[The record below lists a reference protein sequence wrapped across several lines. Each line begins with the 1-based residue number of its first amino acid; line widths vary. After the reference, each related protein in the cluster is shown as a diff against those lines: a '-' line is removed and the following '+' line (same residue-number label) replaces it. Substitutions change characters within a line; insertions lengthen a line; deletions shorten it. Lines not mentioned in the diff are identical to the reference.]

1 MLRVIALVLSLSFS
15 QQLAP
20 QARVSTASSCR
31 HREPSSRRSAAP
43 TAAAHAAE
51 DAKEVVV
58 ALGCFWLPQ
67 SNLLAIPGVRRVTAG
82 YAISVSD
89 NDGGGS
95 HSPSFNDIGPF
106 CEALRVTYLPD
117 AVDDAFFT
125 ALLASNPK
133 FRPTPAKPD
142 TVPRYSIPRR
152 PSARPRSRRCAP
164 PPPSHTSRS
173 TSSPPLS
180 WRRIAIRDGPRG
192 YWRRWRPRP
201 VRPKPVEEQKK
212 NCVLE

>member
-1 MLRVIALVLSLSFS
+1 MLRVIVLVLSLSFS

-31 HREPSSRRSAAP
+31 HREPGRRSAAP
-43 TAAAHAAE
+43 TAAANAAE
-51 DAKEVVV
+51 DAKDVVV

-89 NDGGGS
+89 NDCGGS

-133 FRPTPAKPD
+133 FRPTPAKPRYRAAILYSEEAQRAAALQAVRAASAESYV
-142 TVPRYSIPRR
+142 TVDELASFVVAEDRHQGRAERILAALA
-152 PSARPRSRRCAP
+152 SA
-164 PPPSHTSRS
+164 
-173 TSSPPLS
+173 SP
-180 WRRIAIRDGPRG
+180 AKAG
-192 YWRRWRPRP
+192 
-201 VRPKPVEEQKK
+201 
-212 NCVLE
+212 

>member
-31 HREPSSRRSAAP
+31 HREPSRRSAAP

-51 DAKEVVV
+51 DAKDVVV

-67 SNLLAIPGVRRVTAG
+67 SNLLAIRGVRRVTAG

-89 NDGGGS
+89 NDGVGS
-95 HSPSFNDIGPF
+95 HSPSFNDISPF

-133 FRPTPAKPD
+133 FRPTPAKPRYRAAILYSEEAQRAAALQAVRAASAESYV
-142 TVPRYSIPRR
+142 TVDELASFVVAEDRHQGRAERILAALA
-152 PSARPRSRRCAP
+152 SA
-164 PPPSHTSRS
+164 
-173 TSSPPLS
+173 SP
-180 WRRIAIRDGPRG
+180 AKAG
-192 YWRRWRPRP
+192 
-201 VRPKPVEEQKK
+201 
-212 NCVLE
+212 

>member
-1 MLRVIALVLSLSFS
+1 MLRVIVLVLSLSFS

-31 HREPSSRRSAAP
+31 HREPGRRSAAP
-43 TAAAHAAE
+43 TAAANAAE
-51 DAKEVVV
+51 DAKDVVV

-89 NDGGGS
+89 NEGGGS

-133 FRPTPAKPD
+133 FRPTPAKPRYRAAILYSEEAQRAAALQAVRAASAESYV
-142 TVPRYSIPRR
+142 TVDELASFVVAEDRHQGRAERILAALA
-152 PSARPRSRRCAP
+152 SA
-164 PPPSHTSRS
+164 
-173 TSSPPLS
+173 SP
-180 WRRIAIRDGPRG
+180 AKAG
-192 YWRRWRPRP
+192 
-201 VRPKPVEEQKK
+201 
-212 NCVLE
+212 

>member
-31 HREPSSRRSAAP
+31 HREPSRRSAAP

-51 DAKEVVV
+51 DAKDVVV

-89 NDGGGS
+89 DDGGGS
-95 HSPSFNDIGPF
+95 HSPGFNDIGPF

-133 FRPTPAKPD
+133 FRPTPAKPRYRAAILYSEEAQRAAALQAVRAASAESYV
-142 TVPRYSIPRR
+142 TVDELASFVVAEDRHQGRAERILAALA
-152 PSARPRSRRCAP
+152 SA
-164 PPPSHTSRS
+164 
-173 TSSPPLS
+173 SP
-180 WRRIAIRDGPRG
+180 AKAG
-192 YWRRWRPRP
+192 
-201 VRPKPVEEQKK
+201 
-212 NCVLE
+212 

>member
-67 SNLLAIPGVRRVTAG
+67 SNLLAIPGVHRVTAG

-133 FRPTPAKPD
+133 FRPTPAKPRYRAAILYSEEAQRAAALQAVRAASAESYV
-142 TVPRYSIPRR
+142 TVDQLASFVVAEDRHQGRAERILAALA
-152 PSARPRSRRCAP
+152 SA
-164 PPPSHTSRS
+164 
-173 TSSPPLS
+173 SP
-180 WRRIAIRDGPRG
+180 AKAG
-192 YWRRWRPRP
+192 
-201 VRPKPVEEQKK
+201 
-212 NCVLE
+212 

>member
-1 MLRVIALVLSLSFS
+1 MLRVIVLVLSLNFS

-31 HREPSSRRSAAP
+31 HREPSRRSAAA

-51 DAKEVVV
+51 DAKDVVV

-67 SNLLAIPGVRRVTAG
+67 SNLLAIPGVSRVTAG

-133 FRPTPAKPD
+133 FRPTPAKPRYRAAILYSEEAQRAAALQAVRAASAESYV
-142 TVPRYSIPRR
+142 TVDELASFVVAEDRHQGRAERILAALA
-152 PSARPRSRRCAP
+152 SA
-164 PPPSHTSRS
+164 
-173 TSSPPLS
+173 SP
-180 WRRIAIRDGPRG
+180 AKAG
-192 YWRRWRPRP
+192 
-201 VRPKPVEEQKK
+201 
-212 NCVLE
+212 

>member
-1 MLRVIALVLSLSFS
+1 MLRVIVLVLSLSFS

-31 HREPSSRRSAAP
+31 HREPGRRSAAP

-51 DAKEVVV
+51 DAKDVVV

-133 FRPTPAKPD
+133 FRPTPAKPRYRAAILYSEEAQRAAALQAVRAASAESYV
-142 TVPRYSIPRR
+142 TVDELASFVVAEDRHQGRAERILAALA
-152 PSARPRSRRCAP
+152 SA
-164 PPPSHTSRS
+164 
-173 TSSPPLS
+173 SP
-180 WRRIAIRDGPRG
+180 AKAG
-192 YWRRWRPRP
+192 
-201 VRPKPVEEQKK
+201 
-212 NCVLE
+212 

>member
-1 MLRVIALVLSLSFS
+1 MLRVIVLVLSLSFS

-20 QARVSTASSCR
+20 QARVSTASSCS
-31 HREPSSRRSAAP
+31 HREPSRRSAAP

-51 DAKEVVV
+51 DAKDVVV

-133 FRPTPAKPD
+133 FRPTPAKPRYRAAILYSEEAQRAAALQAVRAASAESYV
-142 TVPRYSIPRR
+142 TVDELASFVVAEDRHQGRAERILAALA
-152 PSARPRSRRCAP
+152 SA
-164 PPPSHTSRS
+164 
-173 TSSPPLS
+173 SP
-180 WRRIAIRDGPRG
+180 AKAG
-192 YWRRWRPRP
+192 
-201 VRPKPVEEQKK
+201 
-212 NCVLE
+212 

>member
-1 MLRVIALVLSLSFS
+1 MLRVIVLVLSLSFS

-31 HREPSSRRSAAP
+31 HREPSRRSAAP
-43 TAAAHAAE
+43 TAAANAAE
-51 DAKEVVV
+51 DAKDVVV

-133 FRPTPAKPD
+133 FRPTPAKPRYRAAILYSEEAQRAAALQAVRAASAESYV
-142 TVPRYSIPRR
+142 TVDELASFVVAEDRHQGRAERILAALA
-152 PSARPRSRRCAP
+152 SA
-164 PPPSHTSRS
+164 
-173 TSSPPLS
+173 SP
-180 WRRIAIRDGPRG
+180 AKAG
-192 YWRRWRPRP
+192 
-201 VRPKPVEEQKK
+201 
-212 NCVLE
+212 

>member
-31 HREPSSRRSAAP
+31 HREPSRRSAAP

-51 DAKEVVV
+51 DAKDVVF
-58 ALGCFWLPQ
+58 ALGYFWLPQ

-133 FRPTPAKPD
+133 FRPTPAKPRYRAAILYSEEAQRAAALQAVRAASAESYV
-142 TVPRYSIPRR
+142 TVDELASFVVAEDRHQGRAERILAALA
-152 PSARPRSRRCAP
+152 SA
-164 PPPSHTSRS
+164 
-173 TSSPPLS
+173 SP
-180 WRRIAIRDGPRG
+180 AKAG
-192 YWRRWRPRP
+192 
-201 VRPKPVEEQKK
+201 
-212 NCVLE
+212 

>member
-31 HREPSSRRSAAP
+31 HREPSRRSAAP

-51 DAKEVVV
+51 DAKDVVV

-67 SNLLAIPGVRRVTAG
+67 SNLLAIPGVSRVTAG

-117 AVDDAFFT
+117 AVDDAFFM

-133 FRPTPAKPD
+133 FRPTPAKPRYRAAILYSEEAQRAAALQAVRAASAESYV
-142 TVPRYSIPRR
+142 TVDELASFVVAEDRHQGRAERILAALA
-152 PSARPRSRRCAP
+152 SA
-164 PPPSHTSRS
+164 
-173 TSSPPLS
+173 SP
-180 WRRIAIRDGPRG
+180 AKAG
-192 YWRRWRPRP
+192 
-201 VRPKPVEEQKK
+201 
-212 NCVLE
+212 

>member
-1 MLRVIALVLSLSFS
+1 MLRVIVLVLSLSFS

-51 DAKEVVV
+51 DAKDVVV

-133 FRPTPAKPD
+133 FRPTPAKPRYRAAILYSEEAQRAAALQAVRAASAESYV
-142 TVPRYSIPRR
+142 TVDELASFVVAEDRHQGRAERILAALA
-152 PSARPRSRRCAP
+152 SA
-164 PPPSHTSRS
+164 
-173 TSSPPLS
+173 SS
-180 WRRIAIRDGPRG
+180 AKAG
-192 YWRRWRPRP
+192 
-201 VRPKPVEEQKK
+201 
-212 NCVLE
+212 

>member
-1 MLRVIALVLSLSFS
+1 MLRVIVLVLSLSFS

-51 DAKEVVV
+51 DAKDVVV

-133 FRPTPAKPD
+133 FRPTPAKPRYRAAILYSEEAQRAAALQAVRAASAESYV
-142 TVPRYSIPRR
+142 TVDELASFVVAEDRHQGRAERILAALAS
-152 PSARPRSRRCAP
+152 S
-164 PPPSHTSRS
+164 
-173 TSSPPLS
+173 SSP
-180 WRRIAIRDGPRG
+180 AKAG
-192 YWRRWRPRP
+192 
-201 VRPKPVEEQKK
+201 
-212 NCVLE
+212 

>member
-1 MLRVIALVLSLSFS
+1 MLRVISLVLSLSFS

-31 HREPSSRRSAAP
+31 HREPSRRSAAP

-51 DAKEVVV
+51 DAKDVVV

-133 FRPTPAKPD
+133 FRPTPAKPRYRAAILYSEEAQRAAALQAVRAASAESYV
-142 TVPRYSIPRR
+142 TVDELASFVVAEDRHQGRAERILAALA
-152 PSARPRSRRCAP
+152 SA
-164 PPPSHTSRS
+164 
-173 TSSPPLS
+173 SP
-180 WRRIAIRDGPRG
+180 AKAG
-192 YWRRWRPRP
+192 
-201 VRPKPVEEQKK
+201 
-212 NCVLE
+212 

>member
-31 HREPSSRRSAAP
+31 HREPSRRSAAP

-51 DAKEVVV
+51 DAKDVVV

-133 FRPTPAKPD
+133 FRPTPAKPRYRAAILYSEEAQRAAALQAVRAASAESYV
-142 TVPRYSIPRR
+142 TVDELASFVVAEDRHQGRAERIL
-152 PSARPRSRRCAP
+152 AALA
-164 PPPSHTSRS
+164 
-173 TSSPPLS
+173 SSS
-180 WRRIAIRDGPRG
+180 SQA
-192 YWRRWRPRP
+192 
-201 VRPKPVEEQKK
+201 KAS
-212 NCVLE
+212 

>member
-1 MLRVIALVLSLSFS
+1 MLRVIVLVLSLSFS

-31 HREPSSRRSAAP
+31 HREPGRRSAAP

-51 DAKEVVV
+51 DAMDVVV

-133 FRPTPAKPD
+133 FRPTPAKPRYRAAILYSEEAQRAAALQAVRAASAESYV
-142 TVPRYSIPRR
+142 TVDELASFVVAEDRHQGRAERILAALA
-152 PSARPRSRRCAP
+152 SA
-164 PPPSHTSRS
+164 
-173 TSSPPLS
+173 SP
-180 WRRIAIRDGPRG
+180 AKAG
-192 YWRRWRPRP
+192 
-201 VRPKPVEEQKK
+201 
-212 NCVLE
+212 

>member
-1 MLRVIALVLSLSFS
+1 MLRVIVLVLSLSFS

-31 HREPSSRRSAAP
+31 HREPSRRSAAA

-51 DAKEVVV
+51 DAKDVVV

-133 FRPTPAKPD
+133 FRPTPAKPRYRAEILYSEEAQRAAALQAVRAASAESYV
-142 TVPRYSIPRR
+142 TVDELASFVVAEDRHQGRAERIL
-152 PSARPRSRRCAP
+152 AALA
-164 PPPSHTSRS
+164 
-173 TSSPPLS
+173 SSS
-180 WRRIAIRDGPRG
+180 SQA
-192 YWRRWRPRP
+192 
-201 VRPKPVEEQKK
+201 KAS
-212 NCVLE
+212 

>member
-31 HREPSSRRSAAP
+31 HREPSRRSAAA

-51 DAKEVVV
+51 DAKDVVV

-89 NDGGGS
+89 NDCGGS

-133 FRPTPAKPD
+133 FRPTPAKPRYRAAILYSEEAQRAAALQAVRAASAESYV
-142 TVPRYSIPRR
+142 TVDELASFVVAEDRHQGRAERILAALA
-152 PSARPRSRRCAP
+152 SA
-164 PPPSHTSRS
+164 
-173 TSSPPLS
+173 SP
-180 WRRIAIRDGPRG
+180 AKAG
-192 YWRRWRPRP
+192 
-201 VRPKPVEEQKK
+201 
-212 NCVLE
+212 

>member
-31 HREPSSRRSAAP
+31 HREPSRRSAAP

-51 DAKEVVV
+51 DAKDVVV

-67 SNLLAIPGVRRVTAG
+67 SNLLAIPGVSRVTAG

-117 AVDDAFFT
+117 AVDDAFFM

-133 FRPTPAKPD
+133 FRPTPAKPRYRAAILYSEEAQRAAALQAVRAASAESYV
-142 TVPRYSIPRR
+142 TVDELASFVVAEDRHQGRAERILAALG
-152 PSARPRSRRCAP
+152 SA
-164 PPPSHTSRS
+164 
-173 TSSPPLS
+173 SP
-180 WRRIAIRDGPRG
+180 AKAG
-192 YWRRWRPRP
+192 
-201 VRPKPVEEQKK
+201 
-212 NCVLE
+212 

>member
-1 MLRVIALVLSLSFS
+1 MLRVIVLVLSLSFS

-31 HREPSSRRSAAP
+31 HREPSRRSAAP

-51 DAKEVVV
+51 DAKDVVV

-133 FRPTPAKPD
+133 FRPTPAKPRYRAAILYSEEAQRAAALQAVRAASAESYV
-142 TVPRYSIPRR
+142 TVDELASFVVAEDRHQGRAERILAALA
-152 PSARPRSRRCAP
+152 SA
-164 PPPSHTSRS
+164 
-173 TSSPPLS
+173 SP
-180 WRRIAIRDGPRG
+180 AKAG
-192 YWRRWRPRP
+192 
-201 VRPKPVEEQKK
+201 
-212 NCVLE
+212 

>member
-67 SNLLAIPGVRRVTAG
+67 SNLLAIPGVHRVTAG

-89 NDGGGS
+89 DDRGGS
-95 HSPSFNDIGPF
+95 HSPGFNDIGPF
-106 CEALRVTYLPD
+106 CEALHVTYLPD

-133 FRPTPAKPD
+133 FRPTPAKPRYRAAILYSEEAQRAAALQAVRAASAESYV
-142 TVPRYSIPRR
+142 TVDELASFVVAEDRHQGRAERILAALA
-152 PSARPRSRRCAP
+152 SA
-164 PPPSHTSRS
+164 
-173 TSSPPLS
+173 SP
-180 WRRIAIRDGPRG
+180 AKAG
-192 YWRRWRPRP
+192 
-201 VRPKPVEEQKK
+201 
-212 NCVLE
+212 

>member
-1 MLRVIALVLSLSFS
+1 MLRVIVLVLSLSFS

-31 HREPSSRRSAAP
+31 HREPSRRSAAP

-51 DAKEVVV
+51 DAKDVVV

-89 NDGGGS
+89 NDCGGS

-133 FRPTPAKPD
+133 FRPTPAKPRYRAAILYSEEAQRAAALQAVRAASAESYV
-142 TVPRYSIPRR
+142 TVDELASFVVAEDRHQGRAERILAALA
-152 PSARPRSRRCAP
+152 SA
-164 PPPSHTSRS
+164 
-173 TSSPPLS
+173 SP
-180 WRRIAIRDGPRG
+180 AKAG
-192 YWRRWRPRP
+192 
-201 VRPKPVEEQKK
+201 
-212 NCVLE
+212 

>member
-31 HREPSSRRSAAP
+31 HREPSRRSAAP

-51 DAKEVVV
+51 DAKDVVV

-89 NDGGGS
+89 NDCGGS

-133 FRPTPAKPD
+133 FRPTPAKPRYRAAILYSEEAQRAAALQAVRAASAESYV
-142 TVPRYSIPRR
+142 TVDELASFVVAEDRHQGRAERILAALA
-152 PSARPRSRRCAP
+152 SA
-164 PPPSHTSRS
+164 
-173 TSSPPLS
+173 SP
-180 WRRIAIRDGPRG
+180 AKAG
-192 YWRRWRPRP
+192 
-201 VRPKPVEEQKK
+201 
-212 NCVLE
+212 

>member
-31 HREPSSRRSAAP
+31 HREPSRRSAAP

-51 DAKEVVV
+51 DAKDVVV

-133 FRPTPAKPD
+133 FRPTPAKPRYRAALLYSEEAQRAAALQAVRAASAESYV
-142 TVPRYSIPRR
+142 TVDELASFVVAEDRHQGRAERILAALA
-152 PSARPRSRRCAP
+152 SA
-164 PPPSHTSRS
+164 
-173 TSSPPLS
+173 SP
-180 WRRIAIRDGPRG
+180 AKAG
-192 YWRRWRPRP
+192 
-201 VRPKPVEEQKK
+201 
-212 NCVLE
+212 

>member
-1 MLRVIALVLSLSFS
+1 MLRVIVLVLSLNFS

-31 HREPSSRRSAAP
+31 HREPGRRSAAP
-43 TAAAHAAE
+43 TAAANAAE
-51 DAKEVVV
+51 DAKDVVV

-89 NDGGGS
+89 NDCGGS

-133 FRPTPAKPD
+133 FRPTPAKPRYRAAILYSEEAQRAAALQAVRAASAESYV
-142 TVPRYSIPRR
+142 TVDELASFVVAEDRHQGRAERILAALA
-152 PSARPRSRRCAP
+152 SA
-164 PPPSHTSRS
+164 
-173 TSSPPLS
+173 SP
-180 WRRIAIRDGPRG
+180 AKAG
-192 YWRRWRPRP
+192 
-201 VRPKPVEEQKK
+201 
-212 NCVLE
+212 

>member
-15 QQLAP
+15 HQLAP

-67 SNLLAIPGVRRVTAG
+67 SNLLAIPGVHRVTAG

-89 NDGGGS
+89 DDGGGS
-95 HSPSFNDIGPF
+95 HSPGFNDIGPF

-133 FRPTPAKPD
+133 FRPTPAKPRYRAAILYSEEAQRAAALQAVRAASAESYV
-142 TVPRYSIPRR
+142 TVDELASFVVAEDRHQGRAERILAALA
-152 PSARPRSRRCAP
+152 SA
-164 PPPSHTSRS
+164 
-173 TSSPPLS
+173 SP
-180 WRRIAIRDGPRG
+180 AKAG
-192 YWRRWRPRP
+192 
-201 VRPKPVEEQKK
+201 
-212 NCVLE
+212 

>member
-31 HREPSSRRSAAP
+31 HREPSRRSAAA

-51 DAKEVVV
+51 DAKDVVV

-67 SNLLAIPGVRRVTAG
+67 SNLLAIRGVRRVTAG

-89 NDGGGS
+89 NEGGGS

-133 FRPTPAKPD
+133 FRPTPAKPRYRAAILYSEEAQRAAALQAVRAASAESYV
-142 TVPRYSIPRR
+142 TVDELASFVVAEDRHQGRAERILAALA
-152 PSARPRSRRCAP
+152 SA
-164 PPPSHTSRS
+164 
-173 TSSPPLS
+173 SP
-180 WRRIAIRDGPRG
+180 AKAG
-192 YWRRWRPRP
+192 
-201 VRPKPVEEQKK
+201 
-212 NCVLE
+212 

>member
-31 HREPSSRRSAAP
+31 HREPSRRSAAA

-51 DAKEVVV
+51 DAKDVVV

-67 SNLLAIPGVRRVTAG
+67 SNLLAIPGVSRVTAG

-133 FRPTPAKPD
+133 FRPTPAKPRYRAAILYSEEAQRAAALQAVRAASAESYV
-142 TVPRYSIPRR
+142 TVDELASFVVAEDRHQGRAERILAALA
-152 PSARPRSRRCAP
+152 SA
-164 PPPSHTSRS
+164 
-173 TSSPPLS
+173 SP
-180 WRRIAIRDGPRG
+180 AKAG
-192 YWRRWRPRP
+192 
-201 VRPKPVEEQKK
+201 
-212 NCVLE
+212 

>member
-31 HREPSSRRSAAP
+31 HREPASRRSAAP

-51 DAKEVVV
+51 DAKDVVV

-133 FRPTPAKPD
+133 FRPTPAKTRYRAAILYSEETQRAAALQAVRAASAESYV
-142 TVPRYSIPRR
+142 TVDELASFVVAEDRHQGRAERIL
-152 PSARPRSRRCAP
+152 AALA
-164 PPPSHTSRS
+164 
-173 TSSPPLS
+173 SSPA
-180 WRRIAIRDGPRG
+180 RAG
-192 YWRRWRPRP
+192 
-201 VRPKPVEEQKK
+201 
-212 NCVLE
+212 

>member
-1 MLRVIALVLSLSFS
+1 M
-15 QQLAP
+15 
-20 QARVSTASSCR
+20 
-31 HREPSSRRSAAP
+31 
-43 TAAAHAAE
+43 AAAHAAE
-51 DAKEVVV
+51 DAKDVVV

-89 NDGGGS
+89 NEGGGS

-133 FRPTPAKPD
+133 FRPTPAKPRYRAAILYSEEAQRAAALQAVRAASAESYV
-142 TVPRYSIPRR
+142 TVDELASFVVAEDRHQGRAERILAALA
-152 PSARPRSRRCAP
+152 SA
-164 PPPSHTSRS
+164 
-173 TSSPPLS
+173 SP
-180 WRRIAIRDGPRG
+180 AKAG
-192 YWRRWRPRP
+192 
-201 VRPKPVEEQKK
+201 
-212 NCVLE
+212 

>member
-1 MLRVIALVLSLSFS
+1 MLRVIVLVLSLSFS

-31 HREPSSRRSAAP
+31 HREPSRRSAAP

-51 DAKEVVV
+51 DAKDVVV

-133 FRPTPAKPD
+133 FRPTPAKPRYRAAILYSEEAQRAAALQAVRAASAESYV
-142 TVPRYSIPRR
+142 TVDELASFVVAEDRHQGRAEGILAALAS
-152 PSARPRSRRCAP
+152 S
-164 PPPSHTSRS
+164 
-173 TSSPPLS
+173 SSP
-180 WRRIAIRDGPRG
+180 AKAG
-192 YWRRWRPRP
+192 
-201 VRPKPVEEQKK
+201 
-212 NCVLE
+212 

>member
-1 MLRVIALVLSLSFS
+1 MLRVIVLVLSLSFS
-15 QQLAP
+15 QPLAP

-51 DAKEVVV
+51 DAKDVVV

-133 FRPTPAKPD
+133 FRPTPAKPRYRAAILYSEEAQRAAALQAVRAASAESYV
-142 TVPRYSIPRR
+142 TVDELASFVVAEDRHQGRAERILAALA
-152 PSARPRSRRCAP
+152 SA
-164 PPPSHTSRS
+164 
-173 TSSPPLS
+173 SP
-180 WRRIAIRDGPRG
+180 AKAG
-192 YWRRWRPRP
+192 
-201 VRPKPVEEQKK
+201 
-212 NCVLE
+212 

>member
-1 MLRVIALVLSLSFS
+1 MLRVIVLVLSLSFS

-31 HREPSSRRSAAP
+31 HREPSRRSAAP

-51 DAKEVVV
+51 DAKDVVV

-89 NDGGGS
+89 DDGGGS
-95 HSPSFNDIGPF
+95 HSPGFNDIGPF

-133 FRPTPAKPD
+133 FRPTPAKPRYRAAILYSEEAQRAAALQAVRAASAESYV
-142 TVPRYSIPRR
+142 TVDELASFVVAEDRHQGRAERILAALA
-152 PSARPRSRRCAP
+152 SA
-164 PPPSHTSRS
+164 
-173 TSSPPLS
+173 SP
-180 WRRIAIRDGPRG
+180 AKAG
-192 YWRRWRPRP
+192 
-201 VRPKPVEEQKK
+201 
-212 NCVLE
+212 

>member
-1 MLRVIALVLSLSFS
+1 MLRVIVLVLSLSFS

-67 SNLLAIPGVRRVTAG
+67 SNLLAIPGVHRVTAG

-89 NDGGGS
+89 DDGGGS
-95 HSPSFNDIGPF
+95 HSPGFNDIGPF

-133 FRPTPAKPD
+133 FRPTPAKPRYRAAILYSEEAQRAAALQAVRAASAESYV
-142 TVPRYSIPRR
+142 TVDELASFVVAEDRHQGRGERILAALA
-152 PSARPRSRRCAP
+152 SA
-164 PPPSHTSRS
+164 
-173 TSSPPLS
+173 SP
-180 WRRIAIRDGPRG
+180 AKAG
-192 YWRRWRPRP
+192 
-201 VRPKPVEEQKK
+201 
-212 NCVLE
+212 

>member
-31 HREPSSRRSAAP
+31 HREPSRRSAAP

-51 DAKEVVV
+51 DAKDVVV

-133 FRPTPAKPD
+133 FRPTPAKPRYRAAILYSEEAQRAAALQAVRAASAESYV
-142 TVPRYSIPRR
+142 TVDELASFVVAEDRHQGRAERILAALA
-152 PSARPRSRRCAP
+152 SA
-164 PPPSHTSRS
+164 
-173 TSSPPLS
+173 SP
-180 WRRIAIRDGPRG
+180 AKAG
-192 YWRRWRPRP
+192 
-201 VRPKPVEEQKK
+201 
-212 NCVLE
+212 

>member
-1 MLRVIALVLSLSFS
+1 MLRVISLVLSLSFS

-31 HREPSSRRSAAP
+31 HREPSRRSAAA

-51 DAKEVVV
+51 DAKDVVV

-89 NDGGGS
+89 NDCGGS

-133 FRPTPAKPD
+133 FRPTPAKPRYRAAILYSEEAQRAAALQAVRAASAESYV
-142 TVPRYSIPRR
+142 TVDELASFVVAEDRHQGRAERILAALA
-152 PSARPRSRRCAP
+152 SA
-164 PPPSHTSRS
+164 
-173 TSSPPLS
+173 SP
-180 WRRIAIRDGPRG
+180 AKAG
-192 YWRRWRPRP
+192 
-201 VRPKPVEEQKK
+201 
-212 NCVLE
+212 

>member
-1 MLRVIALVLSLSFS
+1 MLRVIVLVLSLSFS

-31 HREPSSRRSAAP
+31 HREPGRRSAAP
-43 TAAAHAAE
+43 TAAANAAE
-51 DAKEVVV
+51 DAKDVVV

-133 FRPTPAKPD
+133 FRPTPAKPRYRAAILYSEEAQRAAALQAVRAASAESYV
-142 TVPRYSIPRR
+142 TVDELASFVVAEDRHQGRAERILAALA
-152 PSARPRSRRCAP
+152 SA
-164 PPPSHTSRS
+164 
-173 TSSPPLS
+173 SP
-180 WRRIAIRDGPRG
+180 AKAG
-192 YWRRWRPRP
+192 
-201 VRPKPVEEQKK
+201 
-212 NCVLE
+212 

>member
-31 HREPSSRRSAAP
+31 HREPSRRSAAP

-51 DAKEVVV
+51 DAKDVVV

-67 SNLLAIPGVRRVTAG
+67 SNLLAIPGVRCVTAG
-82 YAISVSD
+82 YAISVGD

-133 FRPTPAKPD
+133 FRPTPAKPRYRAAILYSEEAQRAAALQAVRAASAESYV
-142 TVPRYSIPRR
+142 TVDELASFVVAEDRHQGRAERILAALA
-152 PSARPRSRRCAP
+152 SA
-164 PPPSHTSRS
+164 
-173 TSSPPLS
+173 SP
-180 WRRIAIRDGPRG
+180 AKAG
-192 YWRRWRPRP
+192 
-201 VRPKPVEEQKK
+201 
-212 NCVLE
+212 